1 MGDAP
6 LPDSI
11 IQGRKVRCLFSR
23 DAIAQRV
30 AELGQ
35 QISADYSG
43 QQLIVVGVLK
53 GAWVFM
59 ADLVRHLRVPV
70 RCDFVR
76 ISSYGDAQ
84 KSSGKVNLLLD
95 VALPVRNE
103 HILIVED
110 IVDTGTSMPW
120 LVEHLRGKG
129 PASIRIC
136 ALLNKPARRRSTV
149 NIDYVGFNIDDHFVV
164 GYGIDCAECHR
175 ELDYIGYVE

>member
-6 LPDSI
+6 LSDSI
-11 IQGRKVRCLFSR
+11 IAGRKVHRLFSR
-23 DAIAQRV
+23 EAIAERV
-30 AELGQ
+30 AELGR
-35 QISADYSG
+35 QISHDYSG
-43 QQLIVVGVLK
+43 KEIIVVGVLK

-59 ADLVRHLRVPV
+59 ADLVRQLRLPV

-76 ISSYGDAQ
+76 ISSYGDGTD
-84 KSSGKVNLLLD
+84 SSGKVNLVLD
-95 VALPVRNE
+95 VTLPIRNE
-103 HILIVED
+103 HVLIVED

-120 LVEHLRGKG
+120 LVEHLREKG

-136 ALLNKPARRRSTV
+136 CLLNKPARRKSDV
-149 NIDYVGFNIDDHFVV
+149 KLDYVGFDIDDYFVV